1 MSSTPESP
9 AHESRIRAVA
19 IIPARLSSTRLA
31 KKMLLAETGKPL
43 VVHTAENAMRA
54 RRIERAV
61 VAADAAEIVAAVERA
76 GFRAVSTRV
85 DHQSGTDRVFEAY
98 RALGES
104 FDVVV
109 NVQGDEPE
117 LDPRDLEALVSA
129 FASREVEMATLCGPI
144 ASELELASAS
154 VVKVLRDRRGDAL
167 YFSRAPIPARTH
179 PRKGAAELVDVA
191 RRHIGVY
198 AFRPAALERFCSL
211 PESEL
216 ERVEN
221 LEQLRWLESGG
232 KIRVLDASRVPLGID
247 TREDYDAFVARRRG
261 ASVG

>member
-1 MSSTPESP
+1 
-9 AHESRIRAVA
+9 VA
-19 IIPARLSSTRLA
+19 
-31 KKMLLAETGKPL
+31 
-43 VVHTAENAMRA
+43 RA
-54 RRIERAV
+54 RGIERAV

-76 GFRAVSTRV
+76 SIRAVLTRV

-98 RALGES
+98 RALGEA
-104 FDVVV
+104 FDVVL

-117 LDPRDLEALVSA
+117 LDPHDLERLVQA
-129 FASREVEMATLCGPI
+129 FATREVELATLCGPI
-144 ASELELASAS
+144 ADDEELLASS
-154 VVKVLRDRRGDAL
+154 VVKVVRDERGDAL

-179 PRKGAAELVDVA
+179 PRRGAAELAQIA

-198 AFRPAALERFCSL
+198 AFRPAALERFCSIA
-211 PESEL
+211 ESEL

-247 TREDYDAFVARRRG
+247 TREDYDAFVARMRG